1 MVGHEK
7 HSTMF
12 DMTVVRKLLNDA
24 KMEPVVLDL
33 GSLGAISPKTTALY
47 ASPTLLIPLDSVL
60 GSVRLAAPSGADVMT
75 VGYPK
80 LRSLPN
86 TLCPSC

>member
-60 GSVRLAAPSGADVMT
+60 GSVRLAAPSGADVCR
-75 VGYPK
+75 
-80 LRSLPN
+80 L
-86 TLCPSC
+86 